1 MHTLRLV
8 ATFALGSALAASAAA
23 APISFDFRDP
33 KRVNNIV
40 FQLDAPLESING
52 TGNGISGHATF
63 DPANPASVTGRIV
76 LAVDSMVTPNG
87 SMTDHLKGDRWLDA
101 ANHPEIIFEIVR
113 AENPR
118 TSGNET
124 TLDVTGQLTVKG
136 ITREITVPVR
146 LTYLPGMLRA
156 RGGIDAD
163 GDILVVRSNFTI
175 QRDQFGINAGQN
187 LDRVANDIAISLAL
201 AGLAPR

>member
-1 MHTLRLV
+1 MHAPRLL
-8 ATFALGSALAASAAA
+8 AALVLAPALALAAAA
-23 APISFDFRDP
+23 APITFDFRDP

-52 TGNGISGHATF
+52 TGNGISGTATF
-63 DPANPASVTGRIV
+63 DPANPAAVTGKIT
-76 LAVDSMVTPNG
+76 LAVNSMVTPNG

-101 ANHPEIIFEIVR
+101 ATHPEITFEIVR
-113 AENPR
+113 TENPR
-118 TSGNET
+118 TSGNDT
-124 TLDVTGQLTVKG
+124 QLDVTGLLTVKG
-136 ITREITVPVR
+136 VTREITVPVR

-187 LDRVANDIAISLAL
+187 LDRVANDINISLAL